1 MNVFSQIEEKFR
13 KNGGKFFVS
22 YGCVLVGCVLVN
34 IVVDMLVPMYGWW
47 MLIRSVLVV
56 PTFWAFFNV
65 EYGCA
70 LMLHDKR
77 VRENPEWVSY
87 RLRSSLSDRRKIG
100 IIAFAFIVVA
110 VFASHKG
117 FLYTT
122 VSGLWLS
129 GLCAIIAY
137 VRPTEVERARE
148 EAGVP
153 DVKKRS

>member
-77 VRENPEWVSY
+77 ARENPEWVSY
-87 RLRSSLSDRRKIG
+87 RLRSSLSDRRKMG
-100 IIAFAFIVVA
+100 IIAFA
-110 VFASHKG
+110 
-117 FLYTT
+117 
-122 VSGLWLS
+122 LS
-129 GLCAIIAY
+129 LIHISEPT
-137 VRPTEVERARE
+137 RPY
-148 EAGVP
+148 
-153 DVKKRS
+153 